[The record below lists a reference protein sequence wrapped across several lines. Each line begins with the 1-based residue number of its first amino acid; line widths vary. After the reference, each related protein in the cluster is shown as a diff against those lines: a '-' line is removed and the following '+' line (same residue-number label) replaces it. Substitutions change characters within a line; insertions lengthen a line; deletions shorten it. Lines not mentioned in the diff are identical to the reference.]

1 MISISCYMQYVP
13 RPPVLDPFPAP
24 PRPLGFWPCPAPPCE
39 KKSSLSIPT
48 ILASRQISHLDL
60 PAKQR
65 TSRKSPLLDFAVFE
79 MSSGRQ
85 SLPWGGSQ
93 GCDGRNSVL
102 FCFPDNGENYVC
114 GKVQGVQGG
123 SQGCDG
129 TGRSSHT
136 QESRNE
142 QATGL
147 GTT

>member
-1 MISISCYMQYVP
+1 M
-13 RPPVLDPFPAP
+13 
-24 PRPLGFWPCPAPPCE
+24 

-48 ILASRQISHLDL
+48 ILASLQISHLDL

-102 FCFPDNGENYVC
+102 FRDTDNGENYVC

-142 QATGL
+142 QATSL